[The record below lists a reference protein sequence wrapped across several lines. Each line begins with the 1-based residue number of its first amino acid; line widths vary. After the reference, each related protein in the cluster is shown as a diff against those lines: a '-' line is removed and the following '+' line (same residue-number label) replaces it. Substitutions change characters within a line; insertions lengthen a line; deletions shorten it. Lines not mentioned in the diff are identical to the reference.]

1 MIRFGGSR
9 GAVLVMGLAILL
21 AGCSSGGGAASVPA
35 SAPLPSAPVSPSPR
49 PSPTPGIDDIVIE
62 RFLERI
68 GGPEFT
74 AHVVID
80 AGVALAGG
88 TATFDATVEVD
99 GPNSHAKM
107 KSVIEGDPL
116 TFEAIVVKGVSY
128 TRVGKD
134 RLARDRSYR
143 EAYTVNPFFH
153 LGAGAR
159 SVRYIGQTMAGDIP
173 AHDLQLD
180 GAFLIHPLNL
190 GPSNVSDARLQ
201 HSEFHVLVSEEGV
214 PVRGT
219 LRFIG
224 AARVGRQLQ
233 ELKIDATYAI
243 SKVGAEIV
251 VKAPG

>member
-1 MIRFGGSR
+1 MTRSGGPR
-9 GAVLVMGLAILL
+9 GAALVVGLMLFLSA
-21 AGCSSGGGAASVPA
+21 CSPGAGAASVPA
-35 SAPLPSAPVSPSPR
+35 SVALPSATASPSPR
-49 PSPTPGIDDIVIE
+49 PSSTPGIDDIVIE

-68 GGPEFT
+68 AAPEFT

-80 AGVALAGG
+80 AGVAVAGG
-88 TATFDATVEVD
+88 TATFDATVDID

-107 KSVIEGDPL
+107 KSVIEGDST

-128 TRVGKD
+128 TRLG
-134 RLARDRSYR
+134 RDRFARNRTYR

-159 SVRYIGQTMAGDIP
+159 SLRYGGQTMAGDIP

-201 HSEFHVLVSEEGV
+201 HSEFHVLVSDEGV

-233 ELKIDATYAI
+233 ELKIDATYAF
-243 SKVGAEIV
+243 SEVGTEIV
-251 VKAPG
+251 VKVPG